1 MVDIAMR
8 PVRRRGKKALLIGGG
23 APNSTLIAGAL
34 VAFLDQ
40 GIEFDVISTSGAG
53 ALMGLLYTAPQGGD
67 RRGALERWVEAGV
80 SDEIYQIFPVNYKVF
95 MKPGN
100 AAEMYRQSLAAM
112 PFTRPFFNAF
122 ADDSPSG
129 AHADWLRLM
138 LACWSPTALMPQ
150 SLGLCAP
157 LPFAEQAIDFEALR
171 QLESHL
177 YINAYNVTQSR
188 MEIWGKDE
196 ITADHIR
203 AAFAFPFIY
212 PPYRI
217 GGDDYI
223 EGAAIQ
229 PINFGALVSESE
241 SSPGLH
247 RDLDT
252 LVIFD
257 ILGSDKLIRTP
268 RNLYDA
274 WVQSI
279 ITPLVALSKQDI
291 RLFELEHNIDHATG
305 QPRRRLLKVDLMGGI
320 APEHWPEVTDW
331 SASNLRRLFDIGY
344 RAGLSFCNEHA
355 AVLNADESEA
365 PPLQQAA

>member
-8 PVRRRGKKALLIGGG
+8 PVCRRGKKALLIGGG

-34 VAFLDQ
+34 AAFLDQ

-53 ALMGLLYTAPQGGD
+53 ALMGLLYTVPQGGD

-122 ADDSPSG
+122 AGDSPSG

>member
-1 MVDIAMR
+1 MR
-8 PVRRRGKKALLIGGG
+8 ATRRGARKALLIGGG

-34 VAFLDQ
+34 LAFLDQ
-40 GIEFDVISTSGAG
+40 GVEFDVISTSGAG
-53 ALMGLLYTAPQGGD
+53 ALMGLLYMVPEGGD

-80 SDEIYQIFPVNYKVF
+80 SDEIYQFFPVNYKVF

-100 AAEMYRQSLAAM
+100 AADIYRQSLAAL

-171 QLESHL
+171 QLESHF

-188 MEIWGKDE
+188 MQIWDKDE

-217 GGDDYI
+217 GADDYI

-229 PINFGALVSESE
+229 PINFGPLVSDSE
-241 SSPGLH
+241 ASPGLH

-257 ILGSDKLIRTP
+257 ILGSEKLIRTP

-291 RLFELEHNIDHATG
+291 RLFELEHNIDYATG
-305 QPRRRLLKVDLMGGI
+305 QPRRRLLKVDLMGDI

-344 RAGLSFCNEHA
+344 RAGLAFCYEHA

-365 PPLQQAA
+365 PPHQQAA

>member
-1 MVDIAMR
+1 M
-8 PVRRRGKKALLIGGG
+8 LIGGG

-34 VAFLDQ
+34 LAFLDQ
-40 GIEFDVISTSGAG
+40 GVEFDVISTSGAG
-53 ALMGLLYTAPQGGD
+53 ALMGLLYMVPEGGD

-80 SDEIYQIFPVNYKVF
+80 SDEIYQFFPVNYKVF

-100 AAEMYRQSLAAM
+100 AADIYRQSLAAL

-171 QLESHL
+171 QLESHF

-188 MEIWGKDE
+188 MQIWDKDE

-217 GGDDYI
+217 GADDYI

-229 PINFGALVSESE
+229 PINFGPLVSDSE
-241 SSPGLH
+241 ASPGLH

-257 ILGSDKLIRTP
+257 ILGSEKLIRTP

-291 RLFELEHNIDHATG
+291 RLFELEHNIDYATG
-305 QPRRRLLKVDLMGGI
+305 QPRRRLLKVDLMGDI

-344 RAGLSFCNEHA
+344 RAGLAFCYEHA

-365 PPLQQAA
+365 PPHQQAA